1 MKIVPDVH
9 LFIRKRMKGLIRIP
23 THSFIPFNQRVFHRV
38 RTPKSGTVLSKVFV
52 MRKYSYL
59 FDSSVYEV
67 VLLVKQLDTQKHTGF
82 VFFLWTRLQTH
93 SRKKFL
99 FEALFKTSSSLALR
113 SFHLLLGKIFSG
125 IFLPNFCLQAGSIFF
140 FARIN
145 IF

>member
-1 MKIVPDVH
+1 MKTPI
-9 LFIRKRMKGLIRIP
+9 
-23 THSFIPFNQRVFHRV
+23 HSFIPFNQSVFHRV
-38 RTPKSGTVLSKVFV
+38 RTPKSGTVLSKVLV

-67 VLLVKQLDTQKHTGF
+67 VLLEKQLSTQKRTGF

-93 SRKKFL
+93 SRKFFCSKL
-99 FEALFKTSSSLALR
+99 FSKLPSSSLALR

-125 IFLPNFCLQAGSIFF
+125 IFLPNFCLQAGSVFF

-145 IF
+145 FF